1 MKKDYYLII
10 DTETTMN
17 DKVADFGAVVVDRH
31 GNIQAQ
37 CAVLIRGVFGIDPLF
52 YIKNEKDNSLW
63 SKQGKDRRFDKY
75 NDMLEA
81 GTRMVASVNAVNMWL
96 ANVVGKYNPI
106 LTAYNLPFDMDKCQ
120 KTGIDLTMFENSFCM
135 WRVAFNKYA
144 MTKAYKNF
152 AMSIHAINAP
162 TKLGNCSFQ
171 TNAEVMTKFITN
183 QPDLADE
190 PHTALEDII
199 YYELLIL
206 KNMTKAMTKAE
217 LLNADLGFDWRKV
230 QLKDHF
236 VAIAA

>member
-10 DTETTMN
+10 DTETTMS
-17 DKVADFGAVVVDRH
+17 DKVADFGAVVVDRK

-37 CAVLIRGVFGIDPLF
+37 CGVLINGVFGIDALF
-52 YIKNEKDNSLW
+52 YINGEKEKSIW
-63 SKQGKDRRFDKY
+63 SKQGKDRRFTKY
-75 NDMLEA
+75 NEMLEN
-81 GTRMVASVNAVNMWL
+81 GSRMLASVNAVNRWL
-96 ANVVGKYNPI
+96 SNVAGKYNPI
-106 LTAYNLPFDMDKCQ
+106 LTAYNLPFDIDKCN

-152 AMSIHAINAP
+152 AMSIHAINPP

-183 QPDLADE
+183 DAGMVDE

-206 KNMTKAMTKAE
+206 KSMTRQMAKSE
-217 LLNADLGFDWRKV
+217 LLDSELGFDWRKV

-236 VAIAA
+236 TAK

>member
-10 DTETTMN
+10 DTETTMS
-17 DKVADFGAVVVDRH
+17 DKVADFGAVVVDRK

-37 CAVLIRGVFGIDPLF
+37 CGVLINGVFGIDALF
-52 YIKNEKDNSLW
+52 YINGEDKKSLW

-75 NDMLEA
+75 NEMLEN
-81 GTRMVASVNAVNMWL
+81 GSRMLASVNAVNRWL
-96 ANVVGKYNPI
+96 SNVAGKYNPI
-106 LTAYNLPFDMDKCQ
+106 LTAYNLPFDIDKCN

-152 AMSIHAINAP
+152 AMSIHAINPP

-183 QPDLADE
+183 DAGMVDE

-206 KNMTKAMTKAE
+206 KSMTRQMPKSE
-217 LLNADLGFDWRKV
+217 LLDSDLGFDWRKV

-236 VAIAA
+236 TAK